1 MAKFKGVS
9 DIRDDALPGKM
20 EMKIR
25 LKMGAENLG
34 IQLKTLAWQLR
45 DAFYGNESLKI
56 QRGRDEIKVMVRYP
70 EWQRRSLGDVEN
82 MRVRTATGAEVP
94 FAEVAEVE
102 MKRGYTTLRRVGRNN
117 VINVSADVDEA
128 TANAEQILKELDRED
143 GFFDELRGQFGKLE
157 IDLRGQRHQMFE
169 SLNALKI
176 WYPIALLGIYTILAA
191 LFRSYIQPVIIMV
204 AIPFGLV
211 GAIVGHWIVGFEITL
226 LSLFGIVALAGIV
239 VNDSLVLIDLV
250 NRRVR
255 AGGGVYQSVEEGARI
270 RFRPIILTTL
280 TTV

>member
-1 MAKFKGVS
+1 MLLVILLLLIQTEPNPKMVS
-9 DIRDDALPGKM
+9 SLVTLFRKPLYSVWLS
-20 EMKIR
+20 R
-25 LKMGAENLG
+25 LMTEILQKLAREN
-34 IQLKTLAWQLR
+34 
-45 DAFYGNESLKI
+45 
-56 QRGRDEIKVMVRYP
+56 
-70 EWQRRSLGDVEN
+70 
-82 MRVRTATGAEVP
+82 
-94 FAEVAEVE
+94 
-102 MKRGYTTLRRVGRNN
+102 
-117 VINVSADVDEA
+117 
-128 TANAEQILKELDRED
+128 
-143 GFFDELRGQFGKLE
+143 GFFDELRGQFGKLK

-176 WYPIALLGIYTILAA
+176 WYPMALLGIYTILAA
-191 LFRSYIQPVIIMV
+191 LFRSYTQPVIIMV

-255 AGGGVYQSVEEGARI
+255 AGGGVYQSVKEGAKI

-280 TTV
+280 TTVAGIMPLLFERSFQAQFLKPMAVSIVFGLMFATMLTLLVVPSLYLVGNDIRRALGWLRTGQWVAPEGVIKRDEAAVNTDNTNAIQNGRV